1 MVRQAKKV
9 HRGPE
14 FLGNVRRSGLCLME
28 RILRTTRRATRRIVR
43 GLLTNW
49 MMETAHDAAR
59 LGQPAPPRVNADNQ
73 IALRKQEAPVRFKLL
88 MGLASV
94 VLSVAMV
101 EGSVRWLYK
110 TPYQW
115 ERRLMFFSEGRNF
128 RNTDWGGFVYQPHAR
143 IHSRT
148 YYITSLEPLEV
159 QPEYDYEFT
168 TNGNGLVQLKE
179 LDPSKTAIVF
189 LGDSFTDG
197 QGARPWFYRLEEEWP
212 EGSRYQIVNG
222 GIVGTGIEAWG
233 RLYKAMSTQFRI
245 TKAVVIFISE
255 DWTRVVWQFSRNR
268 LQCLHTGAMCEG
280 PEDFYGLSEDPIEAK
295 AQIDH
300 IARYRVDYFSR
311 LREGTN
317 AISRS
322 ATYTNLVLPTFDRL
336 MRFRYTGS
344 FETRDS
350 KQFETS
356 TKVAAG
362 LVADLG
368 RENVLFIYLPQKN
381 ELDTGPRSFG
391 RQAHDFIVQSGF
403 AFVDGRA
410 KCGLS
415 IRDYYERDGH
425 PNEHGY
431 AKIASCVQDA
441 VATAF
446 RP

>member
-1 MVRQAKKV
+1 
-9 HRGPE
+9 
-14 FLGNVRRSGLCLME
+14 
-28 RILRTTRRATRRIVR
+28 
-43 GLLTNW
+43 
-49 MMETAHDAAR
+49 MMETTHDAAR
-59 LGQPAPPRVNADNQ
+59 LGQPATLRVTDNHQ
-73 IALRKQEAPVRFKLL
+73 IAVRRQAPVRFKLL

-94 VLSVAMV
+94 LLSVAMV
-101 EGSVRWLYK
+101 EGGVRWLYK

-128 RNTDWGGFVYQPHAR
+128 RNTDWGGFVYQPHAQ
-143 IHSRT
+143 IHART
-148 YYITSLEPLEV
+148 YYITNLDPLDI
-159 QPEYDYEFT
+159 QAEYDYRFT
-168 TNGNGLVQLKE
+168 TNANGLVQLNE
-179 LDPSKTAIVF
+179 LDQSKAAIVF

-197 QGARPWFYRLEEEWP
+197 QGARPWFYRLEREWP
-212 EGSRYQIVNG
+212 QSSRYQIVNG
-222 GIVGTGIEAWG
+222 GVVGTGVEAWG

-245 TKAVVIFISE
+245 TRAVVIFISE
-255 DWTRVVWQFSRNR
+255 DWTRVVWQFSKRR
-268 LQCLHTGAMCEG
+268 LQCLETGAMCEG

-300 IARYRVDYFSR
+300 IAQYRVDYFSR
-311 LREGTN
+311 QRESTN
-317 AISRS
+317 VISRS
-322 ATYTNLVLPTFDRL
+322 STYTNLVLPTFERL

-350 KQFETS
+350 RQFETS
-356 TKVAAG
+356 KKVVAG
-362 LVADLG
+362 MVADLG
-368 RENVLFIYLPQKN
+368 RDNVLFIYLPQKS
-381 ELDTGPRSFG
+381 ELETGPRSFG
-391 RQAHDFIVQSGF
+391 RKANDFIVQSGF

-446 RP
+446 PR